1 MMIAYLLWTFRLF
14 GVPVEGQDGRNVR
27 VRNVADNGGIQEGES
42 ELYQVVIGGL
52 FGVTL
57 VMLLSICYGRNMK

>member
-1 MMIAYLLWTFRLF
+1 MIAYLLWTFRLF

-27 VRNVADNGGIQEGES
+27 VRNVADNGGIQEGEVGR
-42 ELYQVVIGGL
+42 YQLVIGGL

-57 VMLLSICYGRNMK
+57 VMLLSICYGRKMK

>member
-1 MMIAYLLWTFRLF
+1 MIAYLLWTFRLF